1 MFIMKKLLS
10 CLLAFCLLCGLG
22 IYNINSSMP
31 VKANDTNIEM
41 NLLKVKNLIMS
52 LLKKN

>member
-22 IYNINSSMP
+22 IYNINSSIP
-31 VKANDTNIEM
+31 VKANDTNIEIIHEPF
-41 NLLKVKNLIMS
+41 KGE
-52 LLKKN
+52 